1 MEMTPRESL
10 SLTFL
15 GNEFGHEL
23 TNPSR
28 LSSKNQNTR
37 HGRRFRHGG
46 GGCNRRDGTLEKSKN
61 QIDEQRNAM
70 MVNATLG
77 NPPMMGNDTK

>member
-46 GGCNRRDGTLEKSKN
+46 GGCNRRDGTQGAKRIKSTSN
-61 QIDEQRNAM
+61 ETRWSS
-70 MVNATLG
+70 NATLG